1 MNYDF
6 DQELDAPAPLTVFPE
21 GLCSFAVTKMEKRRE
36 EVKNKGVS
44 VGTCNIA
51 RVILAATHVTTEETT
66 TLDYDL
72 VLESSRMFRVWEF
85 FTSIGQRKHGDAQAK
100 FAPNWNKVEGATGL
114 LLTKHNEGKKAK
126 DDGTFPIFVN
136 IAKFL
141 TEEEA
146 GKLSKEV
153 IDGVPGAKSETEKK
167 SGYKF
172 D

>member
-6 DQELDAPAPLTVFPE
+6 DQELDAPTPLTVFPE

-51 RVILAATHVTTEETT
+51 RVILATTHVSTGETT

-85 FTSIGQRKHGDAQAK
+85 FTAIGQRKHGDAQAK
-100 FAPNWNKVEGATGL
+100 FAPNWNKVVDSTGL
-114 LLTKHNEGKKAK
+114 LLTKHNEGKKAR
-126 DDGTFPIFVN
+126 DDGTFPVFVN
-136 IAKFL
+136 IAKFM

-146 GKLSKEV
+146 EKLSQEV
-153 IDGVPGAKSETEKK
+153 IDGIPGANGTSGKK

>member
-51 RVILAATHVTTEETT
+51 RVILAATHVTTGETT

-85 FTSIGQRKHGDAQAK
+85 FTAIGQRKHGDAQAK

-146 GKLSKEV
+146 GKLSQEV
-153 IDGVPGAKSETEKK
+153 IDGVQGAKSETEKK
-167 SGYKF
+167 AGYKF